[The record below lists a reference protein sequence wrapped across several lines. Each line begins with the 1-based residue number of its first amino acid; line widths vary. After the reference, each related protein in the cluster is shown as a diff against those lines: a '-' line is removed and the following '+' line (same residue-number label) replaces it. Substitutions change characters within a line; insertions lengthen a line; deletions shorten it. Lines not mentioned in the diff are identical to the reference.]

1 MSTDWWSAGQRWLEQ
16 QALREADAQRRSW
29 VKSGRSVKT
38 FRYTPPDWHR
48 DAVEA
53 LGRNDE
59 ETFKAIRLAHL
70 GTTGLPPLVRA
81 QRSHAAK
88 KSPAQLQREIDEV
101 LASPGAF
108 SYEEAMDALEK
119 RHAGVP
125 RGGSLRAG
133 HAPVVPEMSPWR
145 TRVFNS
151 HAAAVGFLNRIKKR
165 HVAVIEEHGT
175 SQWRVAYLPEGEGM
189 PLNE

>member
-29 VKSGRSVKT
+29 VKSGRSAKT

-48 DAVEA
+48 DAIEA

-59 ETFKAIRLAHL
+59 ETFKAIRLARL

-81 QRSHAAK
+81 QHPHAAK
-88 KSPAQLQREIDEV
+88 KSPAQLQREIDEI
-101 LASPGAF
+101 LASPGSF

-133 HAPVVPEMSPWR
+133 GQDTHQLSLKCLPGEPAYSTHMRLQW
-145 TRVFNS
+145 VFS
-151 HAAAVGFLNRIKKR
+151 TVSRSAI
-165 HVAVIEEHGT
+165 
-175 SQWRVAYLPEGEGM
+175 
-189 PLNE
+189 